1 MPAAFGEKLKGKA
14 MISANVTRAAVL
26 VSTIGLAGVFVFS
39 PSAAHEAAPEVA
51 HVSAVSGRV
60 VALVRGTPS
69 LLDTADVTSDRTRL
83 DMLANSELQVCH
95 HRLRRFV
102 AMSGSARVTVSVGG
116 ITVESG
122 KAVIISK
129 ETCAVPE
136 ASNFQDG
143 VVTRGA
149 SFKQ

>member
-1 MPAAFGEKLKGKA
+1 
-14 MISANVTRAAVL
+14 V
-26 VSTIGLAGVFVFS
+26 
-39 PSAAHEAAPEVA
+39 
-51 HVSAVSGRV
+51 
-60 VALVRGTPS
+60 
-69 LLDTADVTSDRTRL
+69 
-83 DMLANSELQVCH
+83 LANSELQVCH

-102 AMSGSARVTVSVGG
+102 TMSGPARVTVSAGA

-129 ETCAVPE
+129 ETCAVPQ
-136 ASNFQDG
+136 ASNFQGG